1 MYKTVDVN
9 LGRNYF
15 QQIDEKSLSW
25 FFLRRSSHYGNYRV
39 THSGQWPNKI
49 MLSKHMHG
57 QKLNQIQIE
66 QKKALNFSTKI

>member
-1 MYKTVDVN
+1 MKKASHGSFLDVVAIMEITVLHTVD
-9 LGRNYF
+9 
-15 QQIDEKSLSW
+15 
-25 FFLRRSSHYGNYRV
+25 
-39 THSGQWPNKI
+39 SGLWSNKI